1 MSLMKKNNVVM
12 LRVFSSF
19 PKVRPPLPAEYRR
32 VYEREYQL
40 NRGGGSFLTRMAA
53 ALEAW
58 MHKRVATIS
67 GVGTC
72 VLELGAGNLNHLAYE
87 NDFSNYDVVEP
98 FKALYESRAEIEK
111 IRHFYDS
118 IDDIPLETHYQRVIS
133 IAVLE
138 HLDSL
143 PAIVAKSALLLTDDG
158 VFQAGIPTEG
168 GFLWGMAWRLS
179 TGVGFW
185 LRNKLPYGVLMRHE
199 HVNDAEEIE
208 AVVRYFFSEV
218 RVCRYP
224 LPLRHL
230 SFYSYLEARRP
241 NLARV
246 TEYLRTG
253 EVSID

>member
-1 MSLMKKNNVVM
+1 MKQNNGDM
-12 LRVFSSF
+12 PCVFPSF
-19 PKVRPPLPAEYRR
+19 PKVRPPLPAKYRQI
-32 VYEREYQL
+32 YEREYQL

-53 ALEAW
+53 GLEAW
-58 MHKRVATIS
+58 MHRRVASIS
-67 GVGTC
+67 VVGAC
-72 VLELGAGNLNHLAYE
+72 VLELGAGNLNHLIYE
-87 NDFSNYDVVEP
+87 KDCSSYDVVEP
-98 FKALYESRAEIEK
+98 FKALYEGSTEVGK
-111 IRHFYDS
+111 IRRFYDS
-118 IDDIPLETHYQRVIS
+118 IDDINVGTLYQRVIS

-138 HLDSL
+138 HLENL
-143 PAIVAKSALLLTDDG
+143 PAIVAKSARILTNDG

-185 LRNKLPYGVLMRHE
+185 LRNKLTYGVLMRHE

-241 NLARV
+241 NMIRV
-246 TEYLRTG
+246 NEYLRTS
-253 EVSID
+253 EVPIDK